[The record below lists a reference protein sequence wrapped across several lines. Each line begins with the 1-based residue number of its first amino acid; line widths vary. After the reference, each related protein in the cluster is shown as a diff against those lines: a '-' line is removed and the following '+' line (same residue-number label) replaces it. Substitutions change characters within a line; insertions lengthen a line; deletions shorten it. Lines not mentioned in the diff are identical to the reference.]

1 MIANVNL
8 HPLQNYINTPAYI
21 IQIHPHPHPPPRRRR
36 MSSLE
41 SQENKQLL
49 WGILAEE
56 GIFDTVPDT
65 VSTDEV
71 KHVFERI
78 IRNLSASIP
87 ALLATR
93 LKELYIAKERAIA
106 EEDYDAAKTI
116 RASIEQIEAPSA
128 RILKLEQRKQTAIQA
143 EDYDSAKQIKTEID
157 RIRAASFSL
166 TELNKIAIQ
175 SLATGI
181 PKITAEINSI
191 KGGGGGGHGTNRDD
205 MFTGPG
211 PGTGPGPMPH
221 FPSSQEMYNAE
232 DFQSHKRKDIELK
245 MREKENE
252 MRSFLEIPRPV
263 EIDFSDRHNQPP
275 PRLKS
280 SMAAP
285 TPAVELVHLD
295 YNGAAAPASDSVS
308 RSASDSGP
316 GPGSDSP
323 IGDDMDKLIAERI
336 ASRER
341 DLAEITQQ
349 IKRSAPNA
357 SEQTPRPS
365 PYSNQNISNDIMIMR
380 KPAPPPAP
388 ALEHKVRFDE
398 NPDIIQYSEPEQQQT
413 QMTMPPPP
421 VDTRNEGF
429 HEDMNSI
436 FLKLKRRPIE

>member
-1 MIANVNL
+1 
-8 HPLQNYINTPAYI
+8 
-21 IQIHPHPHPPPRRRR
+21 

-116 RASIEQIEAPSA
+116 RSTIEQMEAPAA
-128 RILKLEQRKQTAIQA
+128 RILKLEQRKQSAIQA
-143 EDYDSAKQIKTEID
+143 EDYDSAKQIKLEID
-157 RIRAASFSL
+157 RMRTMSFSL

-181 PKITAEINSI
+181 PKIIADITVIKSGDRDRDRDRPDETQHLNPAAATA
-191 KGGGGGGHGTNRDD
+191 
-205 MFTGPG
+205 
-211 PGTGPGPMPH
+211 
-221 FPSSQEMYNAE
+221 SSQEIYNAE
-232 DFQSHKRKDIELK
+232 DFKSHKRKELEMK
-245 MREKENE
+245 MREKESE
-252 MRSFLEIPRPV
+252 LRSYFEVKKPP
-263 EIDFSDRHNQPP
+263 EIDFSDRQHQPP
-275 PRLKS
+275 LRLKS
-280 SMAAP
+280 SAPAMASA
-285 TPAVELVHLD
+285 PAVELVHLD
-295 YNGAAAPASDSVS
+295 YNGAAAPASVS
-308 RSASDSGP
+308 LSRSLSASDSGP

-349 IKRSAPNA
+349 IKRSAAPTA
-357 SEQTPRPS
+357 SDQP
-365 PYSNQNISNDIMIMR
+365 SNDIMIMR
-380 KPAPPPAP
+380 KPAP

-398 NPDIIQYSEPEQQQT
+398 TPDIIQDNEPHT
-413 QMTMPPPP
+413 
-421 VDTRNEGF
+421 DI
-429 HEDMNSI
+429 HAI
-436 FLKLKRRPIE
+436 FMKLKRKPDGGG

>member
-1 MIANVNL
+1 
-8 HPLQNYINTPAYI
+8 
-21 IQIHPHPHPPPRRRR
+21 

-56 GIFDTVPDT
+56 GIFDTVPET
-65 VSTDEV
+65 VTTDEV
-71 KHVFERI
+71 KHIFERI

-87 ALLATR
+87 ALLSTR

-106 EEDYDAAKTI
+106 EEDYDAAKNI

-143 EDYDSAKQIKTEID
+143 EDYDSAKQIKIEID

-166 TELNKIAIQ
+166 TELNKLAIQ

-181 PKITAEINSI
+181 PKIIAEINAI
-191 KGGGGGGHGTNRDD
+191 KGGGGGRGGGNRDD
-205 MFTGPG
+205 MYGQGQNPGPG
-211 PGTGPGPMPH
+211 PAPH
-221 FPSSQEMYNAE
+221 FPSNQDIYNVE
-232 DFQSHKRKDIELK
+232 DFHSQKRKDLELK

-252 MRSFLEIPRPV
+252 MRSFLEIQRPV
-263 EIDFSDRHNQPP
+263 EIDFSDKHNQPP

-285 TPAVELVHLD
+285 APSPSPAVELVHLD
-295 YNGAAAPASDSVS
+295 YNGAAAPA
-308 RSASDSGP
+308 P

-323 IGDDMDKLIAERI
+323 MGDDMDKLIAERI

-341 DLAEITQQ
+341 DLAEITEQ

-357 SEQTPRPS
+357 SEQPS
-365 PYSNQNISNDIMIMR
+365 QYMNPNQNQNQ
-380 KPAPPPAP
+380 
-388 ALEHKVRFDE
+388 
-398 NPDIIQYSEPEQQQT
+398 NQNQ
-413 QMTMPPPP
+413 
-421 VDTRNEGF
+421 
-429 HEDMNSI
+429 SI
-436 FLKLKRRPIE
+436 HD

>member
-1 MIANVNL
+1 MLGLIYSTTVEDYNSYP
-8 HPLQNYINTPAYI
+8 HQNYINTPAYI
-21 IQIHPHPHPPPRRRR
+21 IQIPPHPHPPPRRR

-93 LKELYIAKERAIA
+93 LKELYIAKDRAIA

-143 EDYDSAKQIKTEID
+143 EDYDSAKQIKSEID

-181 PKITAEINSI
+181 PKITAEINAI
-191 KGGGGGGHGTNRDD
+191 KGGGGGGGHGGGHGTNRDD

-211 PGTGPGPMPH
+211 TGPGPMSH

-232 DFQSHKRKDIELK
+232 DFQSQKRKDIELK

-252 MRSFLEIPRPV
+252 MRSFLEIPRPA
-263 EIDFSDRHNQPP
+263 EIDFSDRQHQPP
-275 PRLKS
+275 LRLKS
-280 SMAAP
+280 SASA
-285 TPAVELVHLD
+285 PAVELVHLD
-295 YNGAAAPASDSVS
+295 YNGAAAASASVS
-308 RSASDSGP
+308 MSRSLSAKDDGP

-349 IKRSAPNA
+349 IKRSAAPTA
-357 SEQTPRPS
+357 SDQP
-365 PYSNQNISNDIMIMR
+365 SNDIMIMR
-380 KPAPPPAP
+380 KPAP

-398 NPDIIQYSEPEQQQT
+398 TPDIIQDNEPHT
-413 QMTMPPPP
+413 
-421 VDTRNEGF
+421 DINA
-429 HEDMNSI
+429 I
-436 FLKLKRRPIE
+436 FMKLKRKPDGGVG

>member
-1 MIANVNL
+1 
-8 HPLQNYINTPAYI
+8 
-21 IQIHPHPHPPPRRRR
+21 

-65 VSTDEV
+65 VDADEV

-87 ALLATR
+87 SLLATR

-166 TELNKIAIQ
+166 TELNKLAIH

-181 PKITAEINSI
+181 PKITAEINAI
-191 KGGGGGGHGTNRDD
+191 KGGGGGHGGHGTNRDD
-205 MFTGPG
+205 TFTGH
-211 PGTGPGPMPH
+211 GPMPH

-232 DFQSHKRKDIELK
+232 DFQSQKRKDIELK

-252 MRSFLEIPRPV
+252 MRTFLEIPRPA
-263 EIDFSDRHNQPP
+263 EIDFSDRHHQPP

-280 SMAAP
+280 STPAP
-285 TPAVELVHLD
+285 TVELVHLD
-295 YNGAAAPASDSVS
+295 YNGAAAAAAPTSVS
-308 RSASDSGP
+308 AKYDGP

-323 IGDDMDKLIAERI
+323 IGDDMDKLIADRI

-341 DLAEITQQ
+341 DLAEITEQ
-349 IKRSAPNA
+349 IKRSAPTA
-357 SEQTPRPS
+357 SDQTPRPS
-365 PYSNQNISNDIMIMR
+365 PYSNTNTISNISNDIMIMR
-380 KPAPPPAP
+380 KPAPPP
-388 ALEHKVRFDE
+388 EHKVRFDE
-398 NPDIIQYSEPEQQQT
+398 TPDFIQDSEQQE
-413 QMTMPPPP
+413 PPLQPP
-421 VDTRNEGF
+421 VPDVYSR
-429 HEDMNSI
+429 
-436 FLKLKRRPIE
+436 LKRKNPV

>member
-1 MIANVNL
+1 
-8 HPLQNYINTPAYI
+8 
-21 IQIHPHPHPPPRRRR
+21 

-56 GIFDTVPDT
+56 GIFNTVPES

-71 KHVFERI
+71 KHIFERI
-78 IRNLSASIP
+78 LRNLSASIP

-93 LKELYIAKERAIA
+93 LKELYIAKERVIA
-106 EEDYDAAKTI
+106 EEDYDSAKTI

-143 EDYDSAKQIKTEID
+143 EDYDSAKQIKSEID

-181 PKITAEINSI
+181 PKITADINAI
-191 KGGGGGGHGTNRDD
+191 KGGGGGRKDVNNRDD
-205 MFTGPG
+205 TFAIPLH
-211 PGTGPGPMPH
+211 H
-221 FPSSQEMYNAE
+221 FPSSQDIYNAE
-232 DFQSHKRKDIELK
+232 DFQTQKRKDIELK

-252 MRSFLEIPRPV
+252 MRSFLEIQRPA
-263 EIDFSDRHNQPP
+263 EIDFSDRQHQPP

-280 SMAAP
+280 SVAVA
-285 TPAVELVHLD
+285 PAVELVHLD
-295 YNGAAAPASDSVS
+295 YNGAAAQVPM
-308 RSASDSGP
+308 SAKDDGP

-341 DLAEITQQ
+341 DLAEITEQ
-349 IKRSAPNA
+349 IKRTAPAA
-357 SEQTPRPS
+357 SDQTPRPS
-365 PYSNQNISNDIMIMR
+365 PYTNLNTNTNISNDIMIMR
-380 KPAPPPAP
+380 KPAPSPAQ
-388 ALEHKVRFDE
+388 EHKVRFDE
-398 NPDIIQYSEPEQQQT
+398 TPDIIQETEPEQQT
-413 QMTMPPPP
+413 QPP
-421 VDTRNEGF
+421 VPDVYSR
-429 HEDMNSI
+429 
-436 FLKLKRRPIE
+436 LKRRTS

>member
-1 MIANVNL
+1 
-8 HPLQNYINTPAYI
+8 
-21 IQIHPHPHPPPRRRR
+21 

-56 GIFDTVPDT
+56 GIFDTVPES
-65 VSTDEV
+65 VGTDEV

-93 LKELYIAKERAIA
+93 LKELYIAKERAIS

-143 EDYDSAKQIKTEID
+143 EDYDSAKQIKSEID

-166 TELNKIAIQ
+166 TELNKLAIQ

-181 PKITAEINSI
+181 PKITAEINAI
-191 KGGGGGGHGTNRDD
+191 KGGGGGGGHGGGHGGNRDD
-205 MFTGPG
+205 MFA
-211 PGTGPGPMPH
+211 GPGPMPH
-221 FPSSQEMYNAE
+221 FQSSQDIYNAE
-232 DFQSHKRKDIELK
+232 DFQSQKRKDIELK

-252 MRSFLEIPRPV
+252 MRSFLEVPRPV

-280 SMAAP
+280 SMAAAP
-285 TPAVELVHLD
+285 APAVELVHLD
-295 YNGAAAPASDSVS
+295 YNGAAAPASVSMSAKDDSPGP
-308 RSASDSGP
+308 GP

-341 DLAEITQQ
+341 DLAEITEQ
-349 IKRSAPNA
+349 IKRTAPSSA
-357 SEQTPRPS
+357 SDQTPRPS
-365 PYSNQNISNDIMIMR
+365 PYSNTNTNISNDIMIMR

-388 ALEHKVRFDE
+388 PEHKVRFDE
-398 NPDIIQYSEPEQQQT
+398 TPDIIQYSELEQPQT
-413 QMTMPPPP
+413 PMMMPPPP
-421 VDTRNEGF
+421 VDTRNAGL

-436 FLKLKRRPIE
+436 FLKLKRRPI

>member
-1 MIANVNL
+1 
-8 HPLQNYINTPAYI
+8 
-21 IQIHPHPHPPPRRRR
+21 

-56 GIFDTVPDT
+56 GIFDTVPAAVT
-65 VSTDEV
+65 ADEV

-78 IRNLSASIP
+78 IRNISASIP
-87 ALLATR
+87 ALLPAR

-106 EEDYDAAKTI
+106 EEDYDAAKNI

-143 EDYDSAKQIKTEID
+143 EDYDSAKQIKIEID

-166 TELNKIAIQ
+166 TELNKLAIQ

-181 PKITAEINSI
+181 PKVTAEINAI
-191 KGGGGGGHGTNRDD
+191 KGGGGGRGGNRDD
-205 MFTGPG
+205 AFTGSGPG
-211 PGTGPGPMPH
+211 PAQH
-221 FPSSQEMYNAE
+221 FPSNQEIYNVE
-232 DFQSHKRKDIELK
+232 DFHSQKRKDIELK
-245 MREKENE
+245 MREKESE

-263 EIDFSDRHNQPP
+263 EIDFSDKHNQPP

-280 SMAAP
+280 STPA
-285 TPAVELVHLD
+285 PAVELVHLD
-295 YNGAAAPASDSVS
+295 YNGASVS
-308 RSASDSGP
+308 AASVSASAP

-341 DLAEITQQ
+341 DLAEITDQ
-349 IKRSAPNA
+349 IKRSVAPPLSNA
-357 SEQTPRPS
+357 SEQTP
-365 PYSNQNISNDIMIMR
+365 PYSNNDIMIMR
-380 KPAPPPAP
+380 KPAPPPSPAP
-388 ALEHKVRFDE
+388 KVRFDE
-398 NPDIIQYSEPEQQQT
+398 TPNFIQDSEPEQQQT
-413 QMTMPPPP
+413 QMMMMQPQPI
-421 VDTRNEGF
+421 DTRNTGF

-436 FLKLKRRPIE
+436 FLKLKRKPI

>member
-1 MIANVNL
+1 
-8 HPLQNYINTPAYI
+8 
-21 IQIHPHPHPPPRRRR
+21 

-87 ALLATR
+87 ILLATR

-116 RASIEQIEAPSA
+116 RSSIEQIEAPSA

-143 EDYDSAKQIKTEID
+143 EDYDSAKQIKIEID

-166 TELNKIAIQ
+166 TELNKLAIQ

-181 PKITAEINSI
+181 PKVTAEINAI
-191 KGGGGGGHGTNRDD
+191 KGGGGGGGGGGGVRGTNRDD
-205 MFTGPG
+205 VFTGSGQTQTP
-211 PGTGPGPMPH
+211 TPH
-221 FPSSQEMYNAE
+221 FPSSQEIYNVE
-232 DFQSHKRKDIELK
+232 DFHSQKRKDLELR

-252 MRSFLEIPRPV
+252 MRSFLEVPRPV
-263 EIDFSDRHNQPP
+263 EIDFSDKHNQPP

-280 SMAAP
+280 AAP
-285 TPAVELVHLD
+285 SPAVELVHLD
-295 YNGAAAPASDSVS
+295 YNGAAAAAAATGPA
-308 RSASDSGP
+308 
-316 GPGSDSP
+316 PGSDSP

-341 DLAEITQQ
+341 DLAEITEH
-349 IKRSAPNA
+349 IKRTAA
-357 SEQTPRPS
+357 TTATDQK
-365 PYSNQNISNDIMIMR
+365 SNDIMIMR
-380 KPAPPPAP
+380 RPAPPPAP
-388 ALEHKVRFDE
+388 APAPEHKVRFDE
-398 NPDIIQYSEPEQQQT
+398 TPDIIQDSDPEQQQQT
-413 QMTMPPPP
+413 QMMTQPPPI
-421 VDTRNEGF
+421 DERNEGF

-436 FLKLKRRPIE
+436 FLKLKRRPI

>member
-1 MIANVNL
+1 
-8 HPLQNYINTPAYI
+8 
-21 IQIHPHPHPPPRRRR
+21 

-56 GIFDTVPDT
+56 GIFDTVPET
-65 VSTDEV
+65 VSTEEV

-116 RASIEQIEAPSA
+116 RSTIEQMEAPAA
-128 RILKLEQRKQTAIQA
+128 RILKLEQRKQSAIQA
-143 EDYDSAKQIKTEID
+143 EDYDSAKQIKLEID
-157 RIRAASFSL
+157 RMRTMSFSL

-181 PKITAEINSI
+181 PKITADIIAIKESSI
-191 KGGGGGGHGTNRDD
+191 HETHRDRD
-205 MFTGPG
+205 RDRHEQSSVPQ
-211 PGTGPGPMPH
+211 H
-221 FPSSQEMYNAE
+221 FKSSHDIYNVE
-232 DFQSHKRKDIELK
+232 DFQSHKRKELEMK

-252 MRSFLEIPRPV
+252 MRSYFEVKKPP
-263 EIDFSDRHNQPP
+263 EIDFSDRQHQPP
-275 PRLKS
+275 LRLKS
-280 SMAAP
+280 SISAP
-285 TPAVELVHLD
+285 APAPAVELVHLD
-295 YNGAAAPASDSVS
+295 YNGAAAPASASVS
-308 RSASDSGP
+308 AKDDGSGP
-316 GPGSDSP
+316 DPGSDSP

-349 IKRSAPNA
+349 IKRTASSSA
-357 SEQTPRPS
+357 SDQTPRPS
-365 PYSNQNISNDIMIMR
+365 SYSNTNTNISNDIMIMR

-388 ALEHKVRFDE
+388 PEHKVRFDE
-398 NPDIIQYSEPEQQQT
+398 NPDIIQDSEQQE
-413 QMTMPPPP
+413 PPLQPP
-421 VDTRNEGF
+421 VPDVYSR
-429 HEDMNSI
+429 
-436 FLKLKRRPIE
+436 LKRKNPA

>member
-1 MIANVNL
+1 
-8 HPLQNYINTPAYI
+8 
-21 IQIHPHPHPPPRRRR
+21 

-56 GIFDTVPDT
+56 GIFDTVPESVNT
-65 VSTDEV
+65 EEV
-71 KHVFERI
+71 KHIFERI

-116 RASIEQIEAPSA
+116 RASIDQIEAPSA
-128 RILKLEQRKQTAIQA
+128 RILKLDQRKQTAIQA
-143 EDYDSAKQIKTEID
+143 EDYDSAKQIKSEID

-166 TELNKIAIQ
+166 IELNKLAIQ

-181 PKITAEINSI
+181 PKITAEINAI
-191 KGGGGGGHGTNRDD
+191 KGGGGSNRDD

-211 PGTGPGPMPH
+211 TGTGPGQCPMPH

-232 DFQSHKRKDIELK
+232 DFQSQKRKDIELK

-252 MRSFLEIPRPV
+252 MRSFLEVPRPV

-280 SMAAP
+280 A

-295 YNGAAAPASDSVS
+295 YNGAAAASVS
-308 RSASDSGP
+308 ASVSASAKYDGSGP

-349 IKRSAPNA
+349 IKRSAAPTA
-357 SEQTPRPS
+357 TDQP
-365 PYSNQNISNDIMIMR
+365 SNDIMIMR
-380 KPAPPPAP
+380 KPAQAQAPAP

-398 NPDIIQYSEPEQQQT
+398 NPDIIQDNEPHT
-413 QMTMPPPP
+413 DINT
-421 VDTRNEGF
+421 
-429 HEDMNSI
+429 I
-436 FLKLKRRPIE
+436 FMKLKRKPDGGEGR

>member
-1 MIANVNL
+1 
-8 HPLQNYINTPAYI
+8 
-21 IQIHPHPHPPPRRRR
+21 

-56 GIFDTVPDT
+56 GIFDTVPET
-65 VSTDEV
+65 VTTDEV

-78 IRNLSASIP
+78 IRNISASIP
-87 ALLATR
+87 ALLPAR

-106 EEDYDAAKTI
+106 EEDYDAAKNI

-166 TELNKIAIQ
+166 TELNKLAIQ

-181 PKITAEINSI
+181 PKVTAEINAI
-191 KGGGGGGHGTNRDD
+191 KGGGGGRGGGNRDD
-205 MFTGPG
+205 MYGHGQGQGQGPG
-211 PGTGPGPMPH
+211 PAPTPH
-221 FPSSQEMYNAE
+221 FPSNQDIYNVE
-232 DFQSHKRKDIELK
+232 DFHSQKRKDIELK

-263 EIDFSDRHNQPP
+263 EIDFSDKHNQPP

-280 SMAAP
+280 SMAA
-285 TPAVELVHLD
+285 PAVELVHLD
-295 YNGAAAPASDSVS
+295 YNGAAAPA
-308 RSASDSGP
+308 P

-323 IGDDMDKLIAERI
+323 MGDDMDKLIAERI

-341 DLAEITQQ
+341 DLAEITEQ
-349 IKRSAPNA
+349 IKRSAAPPNA
-357 SEQTPRPS
+357 SEQPS
-365 PYSNQNISNDIMIMR
+365 QYMNPNQNQNQNISNDIMIMR

-388 ALEHKVRFDE
+388 APKVRFDE
-398 NPDIIQYSEPEQQQT
+398 TPDYIQDSESEQQQ
-413 QMTMPPPP
+413 MMIPPPP

-436 FLKLKRRPIE
+436 FLKLKRRPI

>member
-1 MIANVNL
+1 
-8 HPLQNYINTPAYI
+8 
-21 IQIHPHPHPPPRRRR
+21 

-65 VSTDEV
+65 VTTDEV

-87 ALLATR
+87 TLLATR
-93 LKELYIAKERAIA
+93 LKDLYIAKERAIV
-106 EEDYDAAKTI
+106 EEDYDAAKNI

-143 EDYDSAKQIKTEID
+143 EDYDSAKQIKIEID

-166 TELNKIAIQ
+166 TELNKLAIQ

-181 PKITAEINSI
+181 PKIIAEINAI
-191 KGGGGGGHGTNRDD
+191 KGGGGGGGGGNRDD
-205 MFTGPG
+205 MYGHGQGQGPSPG
-211 PGTGPGPMPH
+211 PAPAPH
-221 FPSSQEMYNAE
+221 FPSNQDIYNVE
-232 DFQSHKRKDIELK
+232 DFHSQKRKDLELK

-263 EIDFSDRHNQPP
+263 EIDFSDKHNQPP

-280 SMAAP
+280 ISQVMVAGSTPASAP
-285 TPAVELVHLD
+285 ALAVELVHLD
-295 YNGAAAPASDSVS
+295 YNGA
-308 RSASDSGP
+308 SASGP

-341 DLAEITQQ
+341 DLAEITEQ

-357 SEQTPRPS
+357 SDQTPRPS
-365 PYSNQNISNDIMIMR
+365 PYSNTNLNNPNISNDIMIMR
-380 KPAPPPAP
+380 KPAPAPAP
-388 ALEHKVRFDE
+388 ASKVRFDE
-398 NPDIIQYSEPEQQQT
+398 TPDII
-413 QMTMPPPP
+413 
-421 VDTRNEGF
+421 
-429 HEDMNSI
+429 
-436 FLKLKRRPIE
+436 L

>member
-1 MIANVNL
+1 
-8 HPLQNYINTPAYI
+8 
-21 IQIHPHPHPPPRRRR
+21 

-56 GIFDTVPDT
+56 GIFDTVPES
-65 VSTDEV
+65 VSTEEV
-71 KHVFERI
+71 KHIFERI

-87 ALLATR
+87 ALIATR

-116 RASIEQIEAPSA
+116 RASIEQIEAPST

-143 EDYDSAKQIKTEID
+143 EDYDSAKQIKSEID
-157 RIRAASFSL
+157 RIRMASISL

-175 SLATGI
+175 TLATGI
-181 PKITAEINSI
+181 PKITAEINAI
-191 KGGGGGGHGTNRDD
+191 KGGGGTNRND

-211 PGTGPGPMPH
+211 TGTGPGPMPH

-232 DFQSHKRKDIELK
+232 DFQSQKRKDIELK

-252 MRSFLEIPRPV
+252 MRSFLEAPRPA
-263 EIDFSDRHNQPP
+263 EIDFSDRQHQPP
-275 PRLKS
+275 LRLKS
-280 SMAAP
+280 AAP
-285 TPAVELVHLD
+285 APASASTPASAVELVHLD
-295 YNGAAAPASDSVS
+295 YNGAAAPASASLS
-308 RSASDSGP
+308 RSLSASASASDSGPGP

-341 DLAEITQQ
+341 DLEEITQQ
-349 IKRSAPNA
+349 IKRSAAPTA
-357 SEQTPRPS
+357 
-365 PYSNQNISNDIMIMR
+365 SNQPSNDIMIMR
-380 KPAPPPAP
+380 KPAQAPAPAP

-398 NPDIIQYSEPEQQQT
+398 HPDIIQDSEPPT
-413 QMTMPPPP
+413 DINT
-421 VDTRNEGF
+421 
-429 HEDMNSI
+429 I
-436 FLKLKRRPIE
+436 FMKLKRKPDGGEGR

>member
-1 MIANVNL
+1 
-8 HPLQNYINTPAYI
+8 
-21 IQIHPHPHPPPRRRR
+21 

-56 GIFDTVPDT
+56 GIFDTVPESVNT
-65 VSTDEV
+65 EEV
-71 KHVFERI
+71 KHIFERI

-93 LKELYIAKERAIA
+93 LKELYIAKDRAIA

-128 RILKLEQRKQTAIQA
+128 RILKLDQRKQTAIQA
-143 EDYDSAKQIKTEID
+143 EDYDSAKQIKSEID

-166 TELNKIAIQ
+166 TELNKLAIQ

-181 PKITAEINSI
+181 PKITAEINAI
-191 KGGGGGGHGTNRDD
+191 KGGGHGTNRND
-205 MFTGPG
+205 MGHGQGHGQGPG
-211 PGTGPGPMPH
+211 QGPMPH

-232 DFQSHKRKDIELK
+232 DFQSQKRKDIELK

-252 MRSFLEIPRPV
+252 MRSFLEAPRPV

-280 SMAAP
+280 A

-295 YNGAAAPASDSVS
+295 YNGVAAAAASASVS
-308 RSASDSGP
+308 AKYDGSGP

-349 IKRSAPNA
+349 IKRSAAPTA
-357 SEQTPRPS
+357 TEQTPRPS
-365 PYSNQNISNDIMIMR
+365 PYSTNDIMIMR
-380 KPAPPPAP
+380 KPAPAPAP
-388 ALEHKVRFDE
+388 EHKVRFDE
-398 NPDIIQYSEPEQQQT
+398 NPDIIQDSEQQE
-413 QMTMPPPP
+413 PPLQPP
-421 VDTRNEGF
+421 VPDVYSR
-429 HEDMNSI
+429 
-436 FLKLKRRPIE
+436 LKRKNPA

>member
-1 MIANVNL
+1 MRNISTKTSTSKLYKHSGLYNS
-8 HPLQNYINTPAYI
+8 NTS
-21 IQIHPHPHPPPRRRR
+21 PPPRRR

-116 RASIEQIEAPSA
+116 RASIEQIEAPSV

-143 EDYDSAKQIKTEID
+143 EDYDSAKQIKSEID

-166 TELNKIAIQ
+166 TELNKLAIQ

-181 PKITAEINSI
+181 PKIIAEINAI
-191 KGGGGGGHGTNRDD
+191 KGGGRGTNRDD
-205 MFTGPG
+205 AFTGSGPG
-211 PGTGPGPMPH
+211 PGPTPTPH
-221 FPSSQEMYNAE
+221 FPSNQDIYNVE
-232 DFQSHKRKDIELK
+232 DFHSQKRKDLELK

-275 PRLKS
+275 PRVKS
-280 SMAAP
+280 ATPA
-285 TPAVELVHLD
+285 PAVELVHLD
-295 YNGAAAPASDSVS
+295 YNGAAEAA
-308 RSASDSGP
+308 SASASATGP

-341 DLAEITQQ
+341 DLAEITEQ
-349 IKRSAPNA
+349 IKRTAAPTA

-365 PYSNQNISNDIMIMR
+365 PYSTNDVMIMR
-380 KPAPPPAP
+380 KPAPAP

-398 NPDIIQYSEPEQQQT
+398 TPDIIQDNDQQQT
-413 QMTMPPPP
+413 HPPPP
-421 VDTRNEGF
+421 VDTRNAGLN
-429 HEDMNSI
+429 EDMNSI
-436 FLKLKRRPIE
+436 FLKLKRKPIE

>member
-1 MIANVNL
+1 
-8 HPLQNYINTPAYI
+8 
-21 IQIHPHPHPPPRRRR
+21 

-56 GIFDTVPDT
+56 GIFDTVPET

-93 LKELYIAKERAIA
+93 LKELYIAKDRAIA

-143 EDYDSAKQIKTEID
+143 EDYDSAKQIKSEID

-181 PKITAEINSI
+181 PKITAEINAI
-191 KGGGGGGHGTNRDD
+191 KGGGGGGGGGHGTNRDD
-205 MFTGPG
+205 MF
-211 PGTGPGPMPH
+211 TGPGPMPH

-232 DFQSHKRKDIELK
+232 DFQSQKRKDIELK

-252 MRSFLEIPRPV
+252 MRSFLEIPRPA
-263 EIDFSDRHNQPP
+263 EIDFSDRQHQPP
-275 PRLKS
+275 LRLKS
-280 SMAAP
+280 STPAP
-285 TPAVELVHLD
+285 ALAVELVHLD
-295 YNGAAAPASDSVS
+295 YNGAAAASASASVS
-308 RSASDSGP
+308 AKYDGSGP

-341 DLAEITQQ
+341 DLAEITEQ

-357 SEQTPRPS
+357 SDQP
-365 PYSNQNISNDIMIMR
+365 SNDIMIMR
-380 KPAPPPAP
+380 KPAQAPAPAP

-398 NPDIIQYSEPEQQQT
+398 NPDIIQDNEPHT
-413 QMTMPPPP
+413 
-421 VDTRNEGF
+421 DINA
-429 HEDMNSI
+429 I
-436 FLKLKRRPIE
+436 FMKLKRKPDGGGG

>member
-1 MIANVNL
+1 
-8 HPLQNYINTPAYI
+8 
-21 IQIHPHPHPPPRRRR
+21 

-71 KHVFERI
+71 KHIFERI

-116 RASIEQIEAPSA
+116 RSTIEQMEAPAA
-128 RILKLEQRKQTAIQA
+128 RILKLEQRKQSAIQA
-143 EDYDSAKQIKTEID
+143 EDYDSAKQIKLEID
-157 RIRAASFSL
+157 RMRTMSFSL

-181 PKITAEINSI
+181 PKIIADITVIKSGDRDRDRPDETQHLNPAAATA
-191 KGGGGGGHGTNRDD
+191 
-205 MFTGPG
+205 
-211 PGTGPGPMPH
+211 
-221 FPSSQEMYNAE
+221 SSQEIYNAE
-232 DFQSHKRKDIELK
+232 DFKSHKRKELEMK
-245 MREKENE
+245 MREKESE
-252 MRSFLEIPRPV
+252 LRSYFEVKKPP
-263 EIDFSDRHNQPP
+263 EIDFSDRQHQPP
-275 PRLKS
+275 LRLKS
-280 SMAAP
+280 STPALASAP
-285 TPAVELVHLD
+285 ASAPAVELVHLD
-295 YNGAAAPASDSVS
+295 YNGAAAPASDGSGP
-308 RSASDSGP
+308 GP

-349 IKRSAPNA
+349 IKRSAAPTA
-357 SEQTPRPS
+357 SDQA
-365 PYSNQNISNDIMIMR
+365 SNDIMIMR
-380 KPAPPPAP
+380 KPAP

-398 NPDIIQYSEPEQQQT
+398 TPDIIQDNEPHT
-413 QMTMPPPP
+413 
-421 VDTRNEGF
+421 DINA
-429 HEDMNSI
+429 I
-436 FLKLKRRPIE
+436 FMKLKRKPDGGGG

>member
-1 MIANVNL
+1 
-8 HPLQNYINTPAYI
+8 
-21 IQIHPHPHPPPRRRR
+21 

-65 VSTDEV
+65 VSTEEV
-71 KHVFERI
+71 KHIFERI

-87 ALLATR
+87 ALIATR

-128 RILKLEQRKQTAIQA
+128 RILKLDQRKQTAIQA
-143 EDYDSAKQIKTEID
+143 EDYDSAKQIKSEID
-157 RIRAASFSL
+157 RIRMASFSL

-175 SLATGI
+175 TLATGI
-181 PKITAEINSI
+181 PKITAEINAI
-191 KGGGGGGHGTNRDD
+191 KGGHGTNRND
-205 MFTGPG
+205 MVHGHG
-211 PGTGPGPMPH
+211 QGPMPH

-232 DFQSHKRKDIELK
+232 DFQSQKRKDIELK

-252 MRSFLEIPRPV
+252 MRSFLEAPRPV
-263 EIDFSDRHNQPP
+263 EIDFSDKHNQPP

-280 SMAAP
+280 TTPA
-285 TPAVELVHLD
+285 PAVELVHLD
-295 YNGAAAPASDSVS
+295 YNGAAAAPASVSASVS
-308 RSASDSGP
+308 ASAKYDGP
-316 GPGSDSP
+316 GSGSDSP

-349 IKRSAPNA
+349 IKRSAAPTATDPTN
-357 SEQTPRPS
+357 
-365 PYSNQNISNDIMIMR
+365 NDIMIMR
-380 KPAPPPAP
+380 KPAQAQAHAP

-398 NPDIIQYSEPEQQQT
+398 NPDIIQDSEPT
-413 QMTMPPPP
+413 DINT
-421 VDTRNEGF
+421 
-429 HEDMNSI
+429 I
-436 FLKLKRRPIE
+436 FMKLKRKPDGGEGR

>member
-1 MIANVNL
+1 
-8 HPLQNYINTPAYI
+8 
-21 IQIHPHPHPPPRRRR
+21 

-65 VSTDEV
+65 VSTEEV

-87 ALLATR
+87 SLLATR

-116 RASIEQIEAPSA
+116 RASIDQIEAPSA

-143 EDYDSAKQIKTEID
+143 EDYDSAKQIKSEID

-166 TELNKIAIQ
+166 IELNKIAIQ
-175 SLATGI
+175 TLATGI
-181 PKITAEINSI
+181 PKITAEINAI
-191 KGGGGGGHGTNRDD
+191 KGGGHGTNRND
-205 MFTGPG
+205 MGHGHGPG
-211 PGTGPGPMPH
+211 QGPMPH

-232 DFQSHKRKDIELK
+232 DFQSQKRKDIELK

-252 MRSFLEIPRPV
+252 MRSFLEVPRPV
-263 EIDFSDRHNQPP
+263 EIDFSDKHNQPP

-280 SMAAP
+280 STPA
-285 TPAVELVHLD
+285 PAVELVHLD
-295 YNGAAAPASDSVS
+295 YNGAAAAPASVSASVS
-308 RSASDSGP
+308 AKYDGSGP
-316 GPGSDSP
+316 APGSDSP
-323 IGDDMDKLIAERI
+323 ICDDMDKLIAERI

-349 IKRSAPNA
+349 IKRSAAPTA
-357 SEQTPRPS
+357 TEQTPRQS
-365 PYSNQNISNDIMIMR
+365 PYSTNDIMIMR
-380 KPAPPPAP
+380 KPAQAPAP

-398 NPDIIQYSEPEQQQT
+398 TPDIIQDSEQQE
-413 QMTMPPPP
+413 PPLQPP
-421 VDTRNEGF
+421 VSDVYSR
-429 HEDMNSI
+429 
-436 FLKLKRRPIE
+436 LKRKNPA

>member
-1 MIANVNL
+1 
-8 HPLQNYINTPAYI
+8 
-21 IQIHPHPHPPPRRRR
+21 

-56 GIFDTVPDT
+56 GIFDTVPET

-93 LKELYIAKERAIA
+93 LKELYIAKDRAIA

-143 EDYDSAKQIKTEID
+143 EDYDSAKQIKSEID

-181 PKITAEINSI
+181 PKITAEINAI
-191 KGGGGGGHGTNRDD
+191 KGGGGGGGGGGHGGHGGD
-205 MFTGPG
+205 MF
-211 PGTGPGPMPH
+211 TGPGPMPH

-232 DFQSHKRKDIELK
+232 DFQSQKRKDIELK
-245 MREKENE
+245 MREKEAE
-252 MRSFLEIPRPV
+252 MRSFLEIPRPA
-263 EIDFSDRHNQPP
+263 EIDFSDRQHQPP
-275 PRLKS
+275 LRLKS
-280 SMAAP
+280 STPAP
-285 TPAVELVHLD
+285 ASAPALASAVELVHLD
-295 YNGAAAPASDSVS
+295 YNGAAAPASVSMS
-308 RSASDSGP
+308 RSLSAKDDGP

-349 IKRSAPNA
+349 IKRSAAPTA
-357 SEQTPRPS
+357 SDQA
-365 PYSNQNISNDIMIMR
+365 SNDIMIMR
-380 KPAPPPAP
+380 KPAP

-398 NPDIIQYSEPEQQQT
+398 TPDIIQDNEPHT
-413 QMTMPPPP
+413 
-421 VDTRNEGF
+421 DINA
-429 HEDMNSI
+429 I
-436 FLKLKRRPIE
+436 FMKLKRKPDGGGGG

>member
-1 MIANVNL
+1 
-8 HPLQNYINTPAYI
+8 
-21 IQIHPHPHPPPRRRR
+21 

-56 GIFDTVPDT
+56 GIFDLVPES
-65 VSTDEV
+65 VGTDEV

-93 LKELYIAKERAIA
+93 LKELYIAKERAIV

-143 EDYDSAKQIKTEID
+143 EDYDSAKQIKSEID

-181 PKITAEINSI
+181 PKITAEINAI
-191 KGGGGGGHGTNRDD
+191 KGGHGGNRDD
-205 MFTGPG
+205 TFAGPG
-211 PGTGPGPMPH
+211 SGPMPH
-221 FPSSQEMYNAE
+221 FQSSQDIYNAE
-232 DFQSHKRKDIELK
+232 DFQSQKRKDIEVK

-252 MRSFLEIPRPV
+252 MRTFLEIPRPA
-263 EIDFSDRHNQPP
+263 EIDFLDRQHQPL

-280 SMAAP
+280 SVALA
-285 TPAVELVHLD
+285 PAVELVHLD
-295 YNGAAAPASDSVS
+295 YNGAAAPVPVPVPL
-308 RSASDSGP
+308 SASAKDDAPGRGP

-323 IGDDMDKLIAERI
+323 IGDDMDKLIADRI

-341 DLAEITQQ
+341 DLAEITEQ
-349 IKRSAPNA
+349 IKRSAPSA
-357 SEQTPRPS
+357 SDQTPRPS
-365 PYSNQNISNDIMIMR
+365 PYSNISKDVMIMR
-380 KPAPPPAP
+380 KPAPAPAP
-388 ALEHKVRFDE
+388 ALAHKVRFDE
-398 NPDIIQYSEPEQQQT
+398 TPDIIQYTEQEQQT
-413 QMTMPPPP
+413 QMMMPPPP
-421 VDTRNEGF
+421 VDTRNAGF

-436 FLKLKRRPIE
+436 FLKLKRKPIE

>member
-1 MIANVNL
+1 
-8 HPLQNYINTPAYI
+8 
-21 IQIHPHPHPPPRRRR
+21 

-56 GIFDTVPDT
+56 GIFDTVPET
-65 VSTDEV
+65 VSTEEV
-71 KHVFERI
+71 KHIFERI

-93 LKELYIAKERAIA
+93 LKELYNAKERAIA

-128 RILKLEQRKQTAIQA
+128 RILKLDQRKQTAIQA
-143 EDYDSAKQIKTEID
+143 EDYDSAKQIKSEID

-166 TELNKIAIQ
+166 TELNKLAIQ

-181 PKITAEINSI
+181 PKITAEINAI
-191 KGGGGGGHGTNRDD
+191 KGGVGGGHGSNRND
-205 MFTGPG
+205 MGHG
-211 PGTGPGPMPH
+211 QGPMPH

-232 DFQSHKRKDIELK
+232 DFQSQKRKDIELK

-252 MRSFLEIPRPV
+252 MRSFLEVPRPV

-280 SMAAP
+280 TTPAP

-295 YNGAAAPASDSVS
+295 YNGAAAAAAAAASASVS
-308 RSASDSGP
+308 VSAKYDGSGP

-349 IKRSAPNA
+349 IKRSAAPTA
-357 SEQTPRPS
+357 TDQP
-365 PYSNQNISNDIMIMR
+365 SNDIMIMR
-380 KPAPPPAP
+380 KPAPAP

-398 NPDIIQYSEPEQQQT
+398 NPDIIQDNEPHT
-413 QMTMPPPP
+413 
-421 VDTRNEGF
+421 DINA
-429 HEDMNSI
+429 I
-436 FLKLKRRPIE
+436 FMKLKRKPDGGEGR

>member
-1 MIANVNL
+1 
-8 HPLQNYINTPAYI
+8 
-21 IQIHPHPHPPPRRRR
+21 

-56 GIFDTVPDT
+56 GIFDTVPES
-65 VSTDEV
+65 VSTEEV
-71 KHVFERI
+71 KHIFERI

-87 ALLATR
+87 ALIATR

-116 RASIEQIEAPSA
+116 RASIEQIEAPST

-143 EDYDSAKQIKTEID
+143 EDYDSAKQIKSEID
-157 RIRAASFSL
+157 RIRMASISL

-175 SLATGI
+175 TLATGI
-181 PKITAEINSI
+181 PKITAEINAI
-191 KGGGGGGHGTNRDD
+191 KGGGGGHGSHGGD
-205 MFTGPG
+205 MFTG

-221 FPSSQEMYNAE
+221 FPSSQDIYNAE
-232 DFQSHKRKDIELK
+232 DFQSQKRKDIELK

-252 MRSFLEIPRPV
+252 MRSFLEAPRPA
-263 EIDFSDRHNQPP
+263 EIDFSDRQHQPP
-275 PRLKS
+275 LRLKS
-280 SMAAP
+280 ATPAP
-285 TPAVELVHLD
+285 APASTPASAVELVHLD
-295 YNGAAAPASDSVS
+295 YNGAAAPASVS
-308 RSASDSGP
+308 LSRPLSAKDDGSGP

-349 IKRSAPNA
+349 IKRSAPNV
-357 SEQTPRPS
+357 SDQP
-365 PYSNQNISNDIMIMR
+365 SNDIMIMR
-380 KPAPPPAP
+380 KPAP

-398 NPDIIQYSEPEQQQT
+398 NPDIIQDNEPHT
-413 QMTMPPPP
+413 DINT
-421 VDTRNEGF
+421 
-429 HEDMNSI
+429 I
-436 FLKLKRRPIE
+436 FMKLKRKPDGGEG

>member
-1 MIANVNL
+1 
-8 HPLQNYINTPAYI
+8 
-21 IQIHPHPHPPPRRRR
+21 

-65 VSTDEV
+65 VSTEEV
-71 KHVFERI
+71 KHIFERI

-87 ALLATR
+87 ALIATR

-128 RILKLEQRKQTAIQA
+128 RILKLDQRKQTAIQA
-143 EDYDSAKQIKTEID
+143 EDYDSAKQIKSEID
-157 RIRAASFSL
+157 RIRMASFSL

-175 SLATGI
+175 TLATGI
-181 PKITAEINSI
+181 PKITAEINAI
-191 KGGGGGGHGTNRDD
+191 KGGHGTNRND
-205 MFTGPG
+205 MVHGHG
-211 PGTGPGPMPH
+211 QGPMPH

-232 DFQSHKRKDIELK
+232 DFQSQKRKDIELK

-252 MRSFLEIPRPV
+252 MRSFLEAPRPV
-263 EIDFSDRHNQPP
+263 EIDFSDKHNQPP

-280 SMAAP
+280 TTPA
-285 TPAVELVHLD
+285 PAVELVHLD
-295 YNGAAAPASDSVS
+295 YNGAAAAPASVSVS
-308 RSASDSGP
+308 VSAKYDGP
-316 GPGSDSP
+316 GSGSDSP

-349 IKRSAPNA
+349 IKRSAAPTATDPTN
-357 SEQTPRPS
+357 
-365 PYSNQNISNDIMIMR
+365 NDIMIMR
-380 KPAPPPAP
+380 KPAQAQAQAP

-398 NPDIIQYSEPEQQQT
+398 NPDIIQDSEPT
-413 QMTMPPPP
+413 DINT
-421 VDTRNEGF
+421 
-429 HEDMNSI
+429 I
-436 FLKLKRRPIE
+436 FMKLKRKPDGGEGR

>member
-1 MIANVNL
+1 
-8 HPLQNYINTPAYI
+8 
-21 IQIHPHPHPPPRRRR
+21 

-56 GIFDTVPDT
+56 GIFDTVPET
-65 VSTDEV
+65 VTTDEV
-71 KHVFERI
+71 KHIFERI

-93 LKELYIAKERAIA
+93 LKELYIAKERAIV
-106 EEDYDAAKTI
+106 EEDYDAAKNI

-143 EDYDSAKQIKTEID
+143 EDYDSAKQIKIEID

-166 TELNKIAIQ
+166 TELNKLAIQ

-181 PKITAEINSI
+181 PKVTAEINAI
-191 KGGGGGGHGTNRDD
+191 KGGGGGRGGNRDD
-205 MFTGPG
+205 VFTGPG
-211 PGTGPGPMPH
+211 SGPGPAQH
-221 FPSSQEMYNAE
+221 FPSNQDIYNVE
-232 DFQSHKRKDIELK
+232 DFHSQKRKDLELK

-263 EIDFSDRHNQPP
+263 EIDFSDKHNQPP

-280 SMAAP
+280 SMAPTPAP
-285 TPAVELVHLD
+285 GPSPAVELVHLD
-295 YNGAAAPASDSVS
+295 YNGA
-308 RSASDSGP
+308 SASVP

-341 DLAEITQQ
+341 DLAEITDQ
-349 IKRSAPNA
+349 IKRSVAPPPLSNA
-357 SEQTPRPS
+357 SEQTS
-365 PYSNQNISNDIMIMR
+365 PYSNNDIMIMR

-388 ALEHKVRFDE
+388 APKVRFDE
-398 NPDIIQYSEPEQQQT
+398 TPNFIQDSDPEQQQQT
-413 QMTMPPPP
+413 QMMMMQPQPI
-421 VDTRNEGF
+421 DTRNTGF

-436 FLKLKRRPIE
+436 FLKLKRKPI

>member
-1 MIANVNL
+1 
-8 HPLQNYINTPAYI
+8 
-21 IQIHPHPHPPPRRRR
+21 

-56 GIFDTVPDT
+56 GIFDTVPESVT
-65 VSTDEV
+65 TDEV

-87 ALLATR
+87 TLLATR
-93 LKELYIAKERAIA
+93 LKELYIAKERAIV
-106 EEDYDAAKTI
+106 EEDYDAAKNI

-143 EDYDSAKQIKTEID
+143 EDYDSAKQIKIEID

-166 TELNKIAIQ
+166 TELNKLAIQ

-181 PKITAEINSI
+181 PKIIAEINAI
-191 KGGGGGGHGTNRDD
+191 KGGGSGGGGGNRDD
-205 MFTGPG
+205 MYGHKHNQGQNPG
-211 PGTGPGPMPH
+211 PAPAPH
-221 FPSSQEMYNAE
+221 FPSNQDIYNVE
-232 DFQSHKRKDIELK
+232 DFHSQKRKDLELK

-263 EIDFSDRHNQPP
+263 EIDFSDKHNQPP

-280 SMAAP
+280 ISQVMVAGSIPAP
-285 TPAVELVHLD
+285 APAVELVHLD
-295 YNGAAAPASDSVS
+295 YNGATATASGH
-308 RSASDSGP
+308 GP

-341 DLAEITQQ
+341 DLAEITEQ

-357 SEQTPRPS
+357 SDQTPRPS
-365 PYSNQNISNDIMIMR
+365 PYMNPNQNISNDIMIMR
-380 KPAPPPAP
+380 KPAPAPAP
-388 ALEHKVRFDE
+388 TPKVRFDE
-398 NPDIIQYSEPEQQQT
+398 TPDII
-413 QMTMPPPP
+413 
-421 VDTRNEGF
+421 
-429 HEDMNSI
+429 
-436 FLKLKRRPIE
+436 L

>member
-1 MIANVNL
+1 
-8 HPLQNYINTPAYI
+8 
-21 IQIHPHPHPPPRRRR
+21 

-56 GIFDTVPDT
+56 RIFDTVPDT

-87 ALLATR
+87 TLLATR

-116 RASIEQIEAPSA
+116 RSSIEQIEAPSA

-143 EDYDSAKQIKTEID
+143 EDYDSAKQIKIEID

-166 TELNKIAIQ
+166 TELNKLAIQ

-181 PKITAEINSI
+181 PKVTAEINSI
-191 KGGGGGGHGTNRDD
+191 KGGGGGGGVRGTNRDD
-205 MFTGPG
+205 VFTGLG
-211 PGTGPGPMPH
+211 PTPTPTPTPH
-221 FPSSQEMYNAE
+221 FPSSQEIYNVE
-232 DFQSHKRKDIELK
+232 DFHSQKRKDLELR

-263 EIDFSDRHNQPP
+263 EIDFSDKHNQPP

-280 SMAAP
+280 AAP
-285 TPAVELVHLD
+285 APSPAPSPAVELVHLD
-295 YNGAAAPASDSVS
+295 YNGAAAAAAATGPA
-308 RSASDSGP
+308 
-316 GPGSDSP
+316 PGSDSP

-341 DLAEITQQ
+341 DLAEITEQ
-349 IKRSAPNA
+349 IKRSAAPTA
-357 SEQTPRPS
+357 TDQK
-365 PYSNQNISNDIMIMR
+365 SNDIMIMR
-380 KPAPPPAP
+380 KPAPAP
-388 ALEHKVRFDE
+388 EHKVRFDE
-398 NPDIIQYSEPEQQQT
+398 TPDIIQDSDPEQQQT
-413 QMTMPPPP
+413 QMMMQPPPI
-421 VDTRNEGF
+421 DARNEGF

-436 FLKLKRRPIE
+436 FLKLKRRPI

>member
-1 MIANVNL
+1 
-8 HPLQNYINTPAYI
+8 
-21 IQIHPHPHPPPRRRR
+21 

-56 GIFDTVPDT
+56 GIFDTVPET
-65 VSTDEV
+65 VTTDEV
-71 KHVFERI
+71 KHIFERI

-87 ALLATR
+87 ALLSTR

-106 EEDYDAAKTI
+106 EEDYDAAKNI

-143 EDYDSAKQIKTEID
+143 EDYDSAKQIKIEID

-166 TELNKIAIQ
+166 TELNKLAIQ

-181 PKITAEINSI
+181 PKIIAEINAI
-191 KGGGGGGHGTNRDD
+191 KGGGGGRGGGNRDD
-205 MFTGPG
+205 MYGQGQNPGPG
-211 PGTGPGPMPH
+211 PAPH
-221 FPSSQEMYNAE
+221 FPSNQDIYNVE
-232 DFQSHKRKDIELK
+232 DFHSQKRKDLELK

-252 MRSFLEIPRPV
+252 MRSFLEIQRPV
-263 EIDFSDRHNQPP
+263 EIDFSDKHNQPP

-285 TPAVELVHLD
+285 APSPSPAVELVHLD
-295 YNGAAAPASDSVS
+295 YNGAAAPA
-308 RSASDSGP
+308 P

-323 IGDDMDKLIAERI
+323 MGDDMDKLIAERI

-341 DLAEITQQ
+341 DLAEITEQ

-357 SEQTPRPS
+357 SEQPS
-365 PYSNQNISNDIMIMR
+365 QYMNPNQNQNQNQNQNISNDIMIMR
-380 KPAPPPAP
+380 KPAPAPSPAP
-388 ALEHKVRFDE
+388 KVRFDE
-398 NPDIIQYSEPEQQQT
+398 TPNFIQDSEPEQQQ
-413 QMTMPPPP
+413 MMIPPPP

-436 FLKLKRRPIE
+436 FLKLKRRPI

>member
-1 MIANVNL
+1 
-8 HPLQNYINTPAYI
+8 
-21 IQIHPHPHPPPRRRR
+21 

-65 VSTDEV
+65 VTTDEV
-71 KHVFERI
+71 KHIFERI

-106 EEDYDAAKTI
+106 EEDYDAAKNI

-143 EDYDSAKQIKTEID
+143 EDYDSAKQIKLEID

-166 TELNKIAIQ
+166 TELNKLAIQ

-181 PKITAEINSI
+181 PKITADINAI
-191 KGGGGGGHGTNRDD
+191 KGGGGGRGGNRDD
-205 MFTGPG
+205 AFTGPG
-211 PGTGPGPMPH
+211 PGPSPASQ
-221 FPSSQEMYNAE
+221 FPSNQDIYNVE
-232 DFQSHKRKDIELK
+232 DFHSQKRKDLELK

-252 MRSFLEIPRPV
+252 MRSFLEVPRPV
-263 EIDFSDRHNQPP
+263 EIDFSDKHNQPP

-280 SMAAP
+280 SMAPASAQAP

-295 YNGAAAPASDSVS
+295 YNGA
-308 RSASDSGP
+308 SASVP

-341 DLAEITQQ
+341 DLAEITEQ

-357 SEQTPRPS
+357 SEQPS
-365 PYSNQNISNDIMIMR
+365 QYMNPNQNQNQNQNQNISNDIMIMR
-380 KPAPPPAP
+380 KPAPAPTPSPAP
-388 ALEHKVRFDE
+388 KVRFDE
-398 NPDIIQYSEPEQQQT
+398 TPNFIQDSESEQQQ
-413 QMTMPPPP
+413 MIIPPP

-436 FLKLKRRPIE
+436 FLKLKRRPI